1 MPAGNARVDTSERA
15 TDLQSYIADGRIAEA
30 MDEFYAPE
38 VVMQENT
45 DAPCVGLA
53 ANKLREAEF
62 VASVKQW
69 KRYEVMTLAV
79 EGDTSLV
86 ESVSDFVLKDGTVV
100 HLEQVSRA
108 KWRGGKI
115 IHERFYHA

>member
-1 MPAGNARVDTSERA
+1 MAAGNARVDTSERV
-15 TDLQSYIADGRIAEA
+15 TDLQSYLADGRLAEA

-38 VVMQENT
+38 VERQLNSGT
-45 DAPCVGLA
+45 PCVGLP

-62 VASVKQW
+62 IASVKQW

-86 ESVSDFVLKDGTVV
+86 ESVSDFVLNDGTSV

-108 KWRGGKI
+108 RWRGGRI
-115 IHERFYHA
+115 VHERFYHA